1 MNLKSVHELQR
12 FVDYFLLLR
21 GCSQL
26 DTCELRIGGFPG
38 NDDVPRVNLWFRH
51 AVMCRVRELILRVC
65 RNDYVDP
72 WLELDDLPLV
82 SKTLTKLELHG
93 VRCHASFLNFSSCPA
108 SESLHFEYC
117 DLPSTKKISSES
129 IKSLN
134 IIDSTL
140 GDDSHVR
147 ISAPNMVTLQ
157 LDDLWDKTPI
167 LESMPALTGA
177 FV

>member
-21 GCSQL
+21 GCSPL

-51 AVMCRVRELILRVC
+51 AVMCRVRVLILHVY
-65 RNDYVDP
+65 RNDYFDP

-108 SESLHFEYC
+108 LENLHFEYC